1 MFAMKKCFI
10 SGPLNKF
17 SEQMSSE
24 KRSQRAK
31 QGKGGVHK
39 VGDGLQGVREDLQAC
54 TCDRTTLVHDF
65 GLPTSAW
72 PCPSHMT

>member
-1 MFAMKKCFI
+1 MFATKICFI

-39 VGDGLQGVREDLQAC
+39 LGDGLQG
-54 TCDRTTLVHDF
+54 
-65 GLPTSAW
+65 
-72 PCPSHMT
+72 

>member
-1 MFAMKKCFI
+1 MSERKQDKIKCLQQKKCFI

-31 QGKGGVHK
+31 QGMGGVHK
-39 VGDGLQGVREDLQAC
+39 VGDGLQG
-54 TCDRTTLVHDF
+54 
-65 GLPTSAW
+65 
-72 PCPSHMT
+72 